1 MSILSWQDLVKYFA
15 EMLVVVLGILIAFQ
29 VDEWREGLRE
39 DRELDAS
46 LVRLREETMENSRRC
61 ANGLRRL
68 ARRVLATQTVHK
80 ALQLGRLVNAEV
92 ELFNEGLV
100 KMGNFWNVT
109 ISTSATNEMISTGL
123 LREMDNP
130 DLRAAIGKVPDEFQ
144 RLSDFTAIFRLEN
157 GVLIDE
163 LAGIVTYTYTGE
175 YLPADQIDK
184 SKQEKQYTKVVQPRY
199 GRRRRRIRPRGLC
212 PLGVRV
218 GIGIDGRGRV
228 ALI

>member
-1 MSILSWQDLVKYFA
+1 METSW
-15 EMLVVVLGILIAFQ
+15 
-29 VDEWREGLRE
+29 
-39 DRELDAS
+39 
-46 LVRLREETMENSRRC
+46 RC

-68 ARRVLATQTVHK
+68 VRRVLAIQTVHK

-100 KMGNFWNVT
+100 NMGNFWNVT

-184 SKQEKQYTKVVQPRY
+184 FNTDFERNVEVSYDFESLSSNQRLMNLVLEAVDSHRDTWAINRSICSLFREIESQLAVPES
-199 GRRRRRIRPRGLC
+199 
-212 PLGVRV
+212 
-218 GIGIDGRGRV
+218 IGN
-228 ALI
+228 